1 MTEIEGKI
9 PSITGLDSNSA
20 STAVE
25 NKIPNVSGLV
35 TKTDYDAEVS
45 EIEKKVSHQNH
56 EKYITNP
63 EFNNL
68 AAGVFTVRLAQ
79 TNLITKTD
87 FDAKLQ
93 SLSKRI
99 TSNKTKHLLV
109 ENELKKT
116 TKV

>member
-1 MTEIEGKI
+1 M
-9 PSITGLDSNSA
+9 
-20 STAVE
+20 
-25 NKIPNVSGLV
+25 
-35 TKTDYDAEVS
+35 TKTNYDAEVS

-56 EKYITNP
+56 DKYITTP

-68 AAGVFTVRLAQ
+68 PAGVFTARLVQ
-79 TNLITKTD
+79 TNLISKTD
-87 FDAKLQ
+87 FDAKLK